1 MENNSKKISYQYLQ
15 QFQKPSRMLAWFIL
29 VSVSVILFLFI
40 PWTQNIRG
48 GGKVTSRRQEGRTQ
62 EINSPIPGKIQRWY
76 VKEGDFVRKGDT
88 ILELAEIKED
98 YLDPELVDRTKE
110 QMNAKSDVIVSY
122 ERKVKS
128 IDAQII
134 ALNKSKALKME
145 QLRNKLIQLDKK
157 LSSENAELIAV
168 NNEYALTKDQ
178 FDRQEKLYK
187 EGLVSQTQLQQRNVA
202 FQNVVAK
209 QIAVENKIAQTQQ
222 EMINCRIEQN
232 SVEQEYNE
240 KISKSE
246 GDRFQ
251 SMSQISGGKGELAKL
266 KNQVRN
272 YSIRNGMYFLLASQ
286 SGQVVQ
292 AKSAGIGEVIKE
304 GERIA
309 SIVPNQVELAVEMY
323 VRPVDLPLI
332 HVGEKVRLIFDGY
345 PTIVFSGWPQGSYG
359 TFGGVVVAH
368 ENTISD
374 NGMFRI
380 LVAPDENDKPWPS
393 MLKLGSGSQ
402 GIALLKNVP
411 IWYEI
416 WRNMNGFPPDYY
428 KTSKSNEKDKKK

>member
-1 MENNSKKISYQYLQ
+1 
-15 QFQKPSRMLAWFIL
+15 MLPWFIFL
-29 VSVSVILFLFI
+29 AIATILFLFV

-48 GGKVTSRRQEGRTQ
+48 SGKVTSLRQEGRTQ
-62 EINSPIPGKIQRWY
+62 EINSPIPGKIQKWFVR
-76 VKEGDFVRKGDT
+76 EGDFVHKGDT
-88 ILELAEIKED
+88 ILQLAEIKED

-110 QMNAKSDVIVSY
+110 QMNAKSEVITSY
-122 ERKVKS
+122 ERKVNS
-128 IDAQII
+128 IDAQIN
-134 ALNKSKALKME
+134 ALVKSKALKLE

-157 LSSENAELIAV
+157 LNSENAELVAV
-168 NNEYALTKDQ
+168 NNEYTLTKDQ
-178 FDRQEKLYK
+178 FDRQEKLFK

-222 EMINCRIEQN
+222 EVINCRIEQN

-246 GDRFQ
+246 SDRYQ

-272 YSIRNGMYFLLASQ
+272 YTIRNGMYFLLASQ
-286 SGQVVQ
+286 NGQVVQ
-292 AKSAGIGEVIKE
+292 AKSAGLGEIIKE
-304 GERIA
+304 GEKIA
-309 SIVPNQVELAVEMY
+309 SIVPNQIDLAVEMY

-332 HVGEKVRLIFDGY
+332 NVGQKVRLIFDGY
-345 PTIVFSGWPQGSYG
+345 PTIVFSGWPKGSYG

-368 ENTISD
+368 ENSISE
-374 NGMFRI
+374 NGMFKI
-380 LVAPDENDKPWPS
+380 LVAEDSQDKPWPA

-411 IWYEI
+411 IWYEV

-428 KTSKSNEKDKKK
+428 QTSKNKKDEKAK

>member
-1 MENNSKKISYQYLQ
+1 
-15 QFQKPSRMLAWFIL
+15 
-29 VSVSVILFLFI
+29 
-40 PWTQNIRG
+40 
-48 GGKVTSRRQEGRTQ
+48 
-62 EINSPIPGKIQRWY
+62 
-76 VKEGDFVRKGDT
+76 
-88 ILELAEIKED
+88 
-98 YLDPELVDRTKE
+98 
-110 QMNAKSDVIVSY
+110 
-122 ERKVKS
+122 
-128 IDAQII
+128 
-134 ALNKSKALKME
+134 
-145 QLRNKLIQLDKK
+145 
-157 LSSENAELIAV
+157 
-168 NNEYALTKDQ
+168 
-178 FDRQEKLYK
+178 
-187 EGLVSQTQLQQRNVA
+187 
-202 FQNVVAK
+202 
-209 QIAVENKIAQTQQ
+209 
-222 EMINCRIEQN
+222 
-232 SVEQEYNE
+232 
-240 KISKSE
+240 
-246 GDRFQ
+246 
-251 SMSQISGGKGELAKL
+251 
-266 KNQVRN
+266 
-272 YSIRNGMYFLLASQ
+272 MYFLLASQ

-345 PTIVFSGWPQGSYG
+345 PTVVFSGWPQGSYG

-428 KTSKSNEKDKKK
+428 KTSKSNEKEKKK